1 MKKKK
6 DYLTEYNKLCRE
18 AGLTYA
24 QMQQQETMR
33 RMQRIHI
40 PEGYKKAKILF
51 GEVENQYLQT
61 PNSLDI

>member
-40 PEGYKKAKILF
+40 PEGYKKSQDTIRGSGEPISPDAK
-51 GEVENQYLQT
+51 
-61 PNSLDI
+61 

>member
-6 DYLTEYNKLCRE
+6 DYLTEYNKSCQE

-33 RMQRIHI
+33 RMRRIHI
-40 PEGYKKAKILF
+40 PEGYKINNLIDSP
-51 GEVENQYLQT
+51 ENVKHFQKE
-61 PNSLDI
+61 

>member
-6 DYLTEYNKLCRE
+6 DYLTEYNKSCRE

-33 RMQRIHI
+33 RMRRICI
-40 PEGYKKAKILF
+40 PDGYKKSQDTIRGSRELISPDAK
-51 GEVENQYLQT
+51 
-61 PNSLDI
+61 